1 MNGFVKISDSHETQE
16 ECLGLA
22 VLDMTRTA
30 KEKQMSPLDIY
41 HTTRYY
47 KIGAIFICVACLN
60 CCIGSRLNQ
69 QHAKIMFY

>member
-1 MNGFVKISDSHETQE
+1 MNGFVKISASHETQE

-41 HTTRYY
+41 HNIRY
-47 KIGAIFICVACLN
+47 FQMLN
-60 CCIGSRLNQ
+60 ALPTFDWI
-69 QHAKIMFY
+69 I

>member
-1 MNGFVKISDSHETQE
+1 MNGFVKISNSHETQE

-41 HTTRYY
+41 HNIRYY
-47 KIGAIFICVACLN
+47 NILLFILLY
-60 CCIGSRLNQ
+60 GLKTKLLS
-69 QHAKIMFY
+69 